1 MAFNIA
7 PFIVYSLTRPKN
19 REEEKTMEIKNCP
32 QCGEKLSE
40 MCPTVE
46 VCDDKVIVTTE
57 YFCFECDESFFTE
70 QTGRVVW
77 D

>member
-7 PFIVYSLTRPKN
+7 PFIVYNLTKPKD
-19 REEEKTMEIKNCP
+19 REEEKPMEVIKCP
-32 QCGEKLSE
+32 QCGKELFA

-46 VCDDKVIVTTE
+46 VCDDKVTVTTE
-57 YFCFECDESFFTE
+57 YFCYDCDESFFTE
-70 QTGRVVW
+70 QTGKVIW